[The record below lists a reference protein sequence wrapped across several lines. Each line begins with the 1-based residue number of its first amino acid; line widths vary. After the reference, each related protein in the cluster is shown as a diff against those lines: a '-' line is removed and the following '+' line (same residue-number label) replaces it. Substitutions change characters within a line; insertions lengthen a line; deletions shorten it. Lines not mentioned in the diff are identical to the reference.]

1 MLNSLWSHMLHHSQ
15 LAFYEQARCLFHK
28 KIYLLWNRHLAC
40 CWQWC
45 NISVWINLTMR
56 QHISAYLLSSYFKVA
71 VLPVKYSLPAT
82 FETFGLYPLRGI
94 PKMVQRAEP
103 RRGKLSTHPVPPRRA
118 SGSFRP
124 CAHAARNTDNADS
137 LNLHLRCSRDFSNRF
152 CNEIYNNTCTPT
164 GIVYYDIMYNLNS
177 IASGECGT
185 IF

>member
-1 MLNSLWSHMLHHSQ
+1 MT
-15 LAFYEQARCLFHK
+15 K
-28 KIYLLWNRHLAC
+28 
-40 CWQWC
+40 
-45 NISVWINLTMR
+45 
-56 QHISAYLLSSYFKVA
+56 HISAYLLSSYFKAA

-82 FETFGLYPLRGI
+82 FETFGLYPLRGV
-94 PKMVQRAEP
+94 PKTVQRVEP
-103 RRGKLSTHPVPPRRA
+103 RRSKLSTHPVPPRRA

-124 CAHAARNTDNADS
+124 CVRAAHNTDNADS

-152 CNEIYNNTCTPT
+152 CNEIYNNTCRPT